1 MLKSNFTF
9 LIGNKDIMQNTPSL
23 TTQAASI

>member
-1 MLKSNFTF
+1 MLKSNFIF
-9 LIGNKDIMQNTPSL
+9 LIGNKDIMQSKPSL

>member
-9 LIGNKDIMQNTPSL
+9 LIGNKDIMQSTPSL
-23 TTQAASI
+23 TTQVTRI